1 MQQNKGL
8 FFVLGAG
15 ILWGSTLGLY
25 AKFMDALGFTPMQTT
40 AVRMLV
46 SAVVFILYAL
56 CFNRR
61 LFYIHWKDC
70 WMFFGTGVLSIGAF
84 CYFYFTS
91 LQYCPLSVSAI
102 LLYTSP
108 VFIMLFSALLFHER
122 IGPRKILA
130 MLLALAGCGL
140 VSGLMDGFG
149 AVPVYGVVTG
159 LLSGFTYAMYSI
171 FARVALKK
179 YHTLTINLYTF
190 FFATLATL
198 PLGGAEVTIRGLMGS
213 RVALLVGIVGSLLCS
228 ATPFFLYTKG
238 METLDTGKAGILA
251 TTEPVMS
258 AVVSVAILKEPMGIW
273 GAVGIGLVLA
283 AIVLLAKNQTEEKEK
298 APLK

>member
-1 MQQNKGL
+1 
-8 FFVLGAG
+8 
-15 ILWGSTLGLY
+15 
-25 AKFMDALGFTPMQTT
+25 
-40 AVRMLV
+40 
-46 SAVVFILYAL
+46 
-56 CFNRR
+56 
-61 LFYIHWKDC
+61 
-70 WMFFGTGVLSIGAF
+70 MFFGTGVLSIGAF

-179 YHTLTINLYTF
+179 YHTLTM
-190 FFATLATL
+190 ATL

>member
-1 MQQNKGL
+1 MQKQRGL

-15 ILWGSTLGLY
+15 VLWGSTLGLY
-25 AKFMDALGFTPMQTT
+25 ARFMDALGFSPMQTT

-46 SAVVFILYAL
+46 SALVFFLYAL
-56 CFNRR
+56 CFDRR
-61 LFYIHWKDC
+61 LFRIHWKDC
-70 WMFFGTGVLSIGAF
+70 WMFVGTGVLSIGAF

-108 VFIMLFSALLFHER
+108 VFIMLFSALLFHEK
-122 IGPRKILA
+122 ITPRKLLA
-130 MLLALAGCGL
+130 MALALVGCGL

-149 AVPVYGVVTG
+149 SVPVYGVVTG
-159 LLSGFTYAMYSI
+159 LLSGLTYALYSI
-171 FARVALKK
+171 FARVALQK

-190 FFATLATL
+190 LFATLATL
-198 PLGGAEVTIRGLMGS
+198 PLGGAAATLQGLVGS
-213 RVALLVGIVGSLLCS
+213 REALLVGIVGSLLCS
-228 ATPFFLYTKG
+228 AAPFFLYTKG

-258 AVVSVAILKEPMGIW
+258 AVVSVVILKESMGLW
-273 GAVGIGLVLA
+273 GALGIGLVLA
-283 AIVLLAKNQTEEKEK
+283 AIVLLAQTQTKEK
-298 APLK
+298 APEA

>member
-1 MQQNKGL
+1 M
-8 FFVLGAG
+8 FV
-15 ILWGSTLGLY
+15 
-25 AKFMDALGFTPMQTT
+25 
-40 AVRMLV
+40 
-46 SAVVFILYAL
+46 
-56 CFNRR
+56 
-61 LFYIHWKDC
+61 
-70 WMFFGTGVLSIGAF
+70 GTGVLSIGAF

-108 VFIMLFSALLFHER
+108 VFIMLFSALLFHEK
-122 IGPRKILA
+122 ITPRKLLA
-130 MLLALAGCGL
+130 MALALAGCGL

-159 LLSGFTYAMYSI
+159 LLSGLTYALYSI

-190 FFATLATL
+190 LFATLATL
-198 PLGGAEVTIRGLMGS
+198 PLGGVGATLRGLAGS
-213 RVALLVGIVGSLLCS
+213 MEALLVGIVGSLLCS
-228 ATPFFLYTKG
+228 AAPFFLYTKG

-258 AVVSVAILKEPMGIW
+258 AVVSVVILKEPMGLW

-283 AIVLLAKNQTEEKEK
+283 AIVLLAQRQPAEKEN
-298 APLK
+298 AAGA